1 MGLTGGRYGVRGDCG
16 SRGRALSSGWEH
28 HYRAAIY
35 APDPE
40 KVATLAQRAEQAI
53 KNRMPEL
60 VTVVGSSAMQE
71 MGRLSEALQLV
82 HDLMHR

>member
-1 MGLTGGRYGVRGDCG
+1 
-16 SRGRALSSGWEH
+16 LSSGWEH

-60 VTVVGSSAMQE
+60 MTVVGPSAMQE
-71 MGRLSEALQLV
+71 MGRLSEALQFV